1 MILNKNEIVLLL
13 GTNLGDRLAF
23 LDEAKRLISMNIG
36 LILKKSK
43 VYESPSWGY
52 ESENNFLNQV
62 LVIEYKSTPFQLLEL
77 TQDIERGL
85 GKISNSR
92 IEYSDRPIDIDIL
105 FYENQIVKSDHLV
118 IPHQE
123 IQNRKFTLVPLFEL
137 LPNFTHPTLNQ
148 KISHLLSDC
157 IDTNEPIII
166 DR

>member
-52 ESENNFLNQV
+52 ESKNNFLNQV

-92 IEYSDRPIDIDIL
+92 I
-105 FYENQIVKSDHLV
+105 
-118 IPHQE
+118 
-123 IQNRKFTLVPLFEL
+123 
-137 LPNFTHPTLNQ
+137 
-148 KISHLLSDC
+148 
-157 IDTNEPIII
+157 
-166 DR
+166 